1 MKIRHPKLLKHIRR
15 GKSYAYAQRANDN
28 NNNKTTIEDFL
39 SI

>member
-1 MKIRHPKLLKHIRR
+1 MKLRHPKLLKHIRC
-15 GKSYAYAQRANDN
+15 GKSYAYAQTANDN